1 VAAAVTE
8 AGLVTDMDLAG
19 AECVSVW
26 PARRRVGDPLA
37 VGRLHQIA
45 KHNLSLGRDG
55 SRPGVR
61 TGSRIRTDD
70 LPLSLAGRY
79 FLPMWWTVW
88 WIPFILTA
96 PLMLGLLVEAI
107 WGSRNPG
114 VAWIAVSMGYGLIAA
129 FSGSRRR
136 R

>member
-1 VAAAVTE
+1 VSVEWWSVHRLVACAAGPSRVAAAVTE

-55 SRPGVR
+55 SRPCE
-61 TGSRIRTDD
+61 
-70 LPLSLAGRY
+70 LSAVPE
-79 FLPMWWTVW
+79 PM
-88 WIPFILTA
+88 IYL
-96 PLMLGLLVEAI
+96 
-107 WGSRNPG
+107 
-114 VAWIAVSMGYGLIAA
+114 
-129 FSGSRRR
+129 
-136 R
+136 